1 MEKCSKVYFA
11 YLDDRIR
18 PIVGEMLHSLNCEV
32 PLVTSKGLDLIDRS
46 RVDPPD
52 VLISSLRLEDMDGV
66 QALIECSYDEPIPSI
81 IIAKRA
87 DEELVERAMQ
97 DHVMAY
103 LVEPVTRL
111 DLKASIFLVQRRF
124 EQFQELREENKELRD
139 ALDAR
144 KWVERAKGVVM
155 KQKQID
161 EPEAFRMLQ
170 KLASK
175 KRKKMLDVA
184 RIIVEADGL
193 LGEDLF
199 DAESPAESD

>member
-1 MEKCSKVYFA
+1 MDQCSTVYFA
-11 YLDDRIR
+11 YLDDHVR
-18 PIVGEMLHSLNCEV
+18 PIIGEMLHSLHCEV
-32 PLVTSKGLDLIDRS
+32 PLITNKGQDLIDRT
-46 RVDPPD
+46 REEPPD
-52 VLISSLRLEDMDGV
+52 VLISSLRLDDMDGV
-66 QALIECSYDEPIPSI
+66 RALIECSYDEPIPSI
-81 IIAKRA
+81 IVAKRA

-124 EQFQELREENKELRD
+124 EQFQALREENKELRA

-144 KWVERAKGVVM
+144 KWVERAKGILM
-155 KQKQID
+155 KQKAID

-170 KLASK
+170 KLAST
-175 KRKKMLDVA
+175 KRKKMLEVA

-193 LGEDLF
+193 LGDEL
-199 DAESPAESD
+199 SVGTTTH

>member
-1 MEKCSKVYFA
+1 MDQCSTVYFA
-11 YLDDRIR
+11 YLDDRVR
-18 PIVGEMLHSLNCEV
+18 PIIGEMLHSLNCEV
-32 PLVTSKGLDLIDRS
+32 PLVTNKGQDLIDRT
-46 RVDPPD
+46 RQEPPD
-52 VLISSLRLEDMDGV
+52 VLISSLRLDDMDGV
-66 QALIECSYDEPIPSI
+66 RALIECSYDEPIPSI
-81 IIAKRA
+81 IVAKRA

-124 EQFQELREENKELRD
+124 EQFQALREENKELRA

-144 KWVERAKGVVM
+144 KWVERAKGILM
-155 KQKQID
+155 KQKEID

-170 KLASK
+170 KLAST

-193 LGEDLF
+193 LGDELSVGTT
-199 DAESPAESD
+199 AH